1 MIPSQRGTNVEP
13 WCFLHCLH
21 EQAVGKTVQL
31 SVIWDDILLILHHY
45 HGNAYFNGYNDWWL
59 YADIHIDGLVQEKC
73 NSSVL
78 AMKLHLSCTK
88 PLICYIVDLTR
99 VDICYTFDI
108 FTQLHALNIFDIPM
122 DVLTHMVLSARLY
135 YTGLSYD
142 EFLKLCFFLFAGE
155 WNNIK
160 QKVNHGVNVMVQL
173 DILWIICWNRFSDW
187 IISSLVMALITVI
200 YRKIT
205 AP

>member
-1 MIPSQRGTNVEP
+1 MIPSQKGTNVEP

-31 SVIWDDILLILHHY
+31 IWHDILLILHHY

-59 YADIHIDGLVQEKC
+59 YRVIHIDGLVQEKC
-73 NSSVL
+73 NSNVL

-88 PLICYIVDLTR
+88 PSICYIVDLTR
-99 VDICYTFDI
+99 VDIWYTFDI
-108 FTQLHALNIFDIPM
+108 FTRLYALNIFDISM

-142 EFLKLCFFLFAGE
+142 EIFKTLFLSIRR
-155 WNNIK
+155 WVK
-160 QKVNHGVNVMVQL
+160 QYKTKGNRGVNVMVQL

-187 IISSLVMALITVI
+187 IISSLVRDCKLLYI
-200 YRKIT
+200 RKSQHLD
-205 AP
+205 